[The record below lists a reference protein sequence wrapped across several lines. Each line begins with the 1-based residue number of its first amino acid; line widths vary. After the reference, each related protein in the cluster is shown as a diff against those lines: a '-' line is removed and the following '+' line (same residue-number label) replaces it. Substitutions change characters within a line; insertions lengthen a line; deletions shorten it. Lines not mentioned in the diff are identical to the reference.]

1 VPGVSESYTVA
12 DSEQVEAAMGA
23 FRKMRIAL
31 GLKAFGLNQI
41 EMPPGFAGPE
51 HDESG
56 TTHEE
61 VYVVLDGSGDL
72 QVDGDHVQLVPGR
85 YVRVDAGA
93 TRQITAGDEG
103 LSFIAIGAPQQDSY
117 TGRPSL

>member
-1 VPGVSESYTVA
+1 VSGAYTVV
-12 DSEQVEAAMGA
+12 DSEQVEAVMGA

-41 EMPPGFAGPE
+41 EIPPGFAGPE

-56 TTHEE
+56 TSHEE
-61 VYVVLDGSGDL
+61 VYVVLSGSVEL
-72 QVDGDHVQLVPGR
+72 LPGR

-93 TRQITAGDEG
+93 TRQIQAGDAG
-103 LSFIAIGAPQQDSY
+103 LTFIAIGAPEKDEF
-117 TGRPSL
+117 TGRPTL